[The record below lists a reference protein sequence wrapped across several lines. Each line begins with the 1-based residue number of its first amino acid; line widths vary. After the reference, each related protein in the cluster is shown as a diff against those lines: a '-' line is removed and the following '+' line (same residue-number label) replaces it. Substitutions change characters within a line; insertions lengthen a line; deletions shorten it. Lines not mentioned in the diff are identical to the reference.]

1 MVQPVNPLPS
11 NYWKNLVTDYGKQDL
26 ETRRDWYA
34 SVASRYD
41 RLRPRYPDAL
51 IDRVV
56 QLAALPSGGRILE
69 LGCGPGTATIALAR
83 RGFSLLSLEP
93 ALASAQLAQVNC
105 RSFNQVQIENVT
117 FEEWQPTDPGFDAVL
132 AATAWHWL
140 TPAIA
145 YRKSHQVL
153 NPAGSLILLW
163 NTPPQPSP
171 ELYQYLD
178 PVYQAIAPEI
188 PIYARYDELTVHQE
202 QFQQLEA
209 DILASGYFQ
218 GVIQEQTVQHLT
230 YSIQDYLDLLST
242 LSPYIALKPEQR
254 EHLFAALSPILAKH
268 CGASVPL
275 TFCSAFHLAQ
285 KLG

>member
-1 MVQPVNPLPS
+1 
-11 NYWKNLVTDYGKQDL
+11 
-26 ETRRDWYA
+26 
-34 SVASRYD
+34 
-41 RLRPRYPDAL
+41 
-51 IDRVV
+51 
-56 QLAALPSGGRILE
+56 
-69 LGCGPGTATIALAR
+69 
-83 RGFSLLSLEP
+83 
-93 ALASAQLAQVNC
+93 
-105 RSFNQVQIENVT
+105 
-117 FEEWQPTDPGFDAVL
+117 
-132 AATAWHWL
+132 
-140 TPAIA
+140 
-145 YRKSHQVL
+145 
-153 NPAGSLILLW
+153 
-163 NTPPQPSP
+163 PQPSP

-268 CGASVPL
+268 CGASVSL